1 MTELIRPMLAKT
13 YIQSKFIAG
22 MFAQPKLDG
31 IRALY
36 QDGQF
41 VSRDGIVWSDNCF
54 RDLRAYLLSVIPPG
68 TILDGEFYIHG
79 TSLQQI
85 NSRCA
90 VKRITP
96 HPKESEI
103 VYHCF
108 DTVQLLPFYDRYVMF
123 SQQNPMSHS
132 QFAYV
137 PTFRLTNVSEGTT
150 MFLRFKRDRYE
161 GLMYRHPTDPYSIP
175 SMCGNKQNRSW
186 SLMKRKS
193 WLDLDATIVG
203 CLSGEG
209 KYSETLG
216 SFSLA
221 YNGIVFSAGSGLSDF
236 QRDLYWRHRA
246 SMLGSTVKI
255 QYEVLSDTG
264 IPLKPI
270 ILLVDAPEF

>member
-1 MTELIRPMLAKT
+1 MELIKPMLAKT
-13 YIQSKFIAG
+13 YISSKFVPG
-22 MFAQPKLDG
+22 MFGQPKLDG

-41 VSRDGIVWSDNCF
+41 VSRDGIVWSEHCF
-54 RDLRAYLLSVIPPG
+54 RDLKAYLSSVIPPDI
-68 TILDGEFYIHG
+68 ILDGEFYIHG

-96 HPKESEI
+96 HPKEHE
-103 VYHCF
+103 VVFHCF

-123 SQQNPMSHS
+123 KQAYPLEHS
-132 QFAYV
+132 QFSFVKTYKLDTEV
-137 PTFRLTNVSEGTT
+137 VGTN
-150 MFLRFKRDRYE
+150 MFLEFKRQRYE

-203 CLSGEG
+203 CLPGEG

-216 SFSLA
+216 SFQLA
-221 YNGIVFSAGSGLSDF
+221 YCGIVFSAGSGLSDF
-236 QRDLYWRHRA
+236 QRDLYWRHRTA
-246 SMLGSTVKI
+246 MLGSTVKI
-255 QYEVLSDTG
+255 QYETLSDTG

-270 ILLVDAPEF
+270 ILLVDAPEL